1 MFLIIFSIALGIII
15 GWNWTQPS
23 WAGKWQQKVVETF
36 RSFTGKGG
44 SAA

>member
-1 MFLIIFSIALGIII
+1 MFLMLFFIAVGIII

-23 WAGKWQQKVVETF
+23 WASKGQQKVLETV